1 MPWVEVFIYLSIY
14 LYLYQSFHPTILPFF
29 PSFHPSIDL
38 SINLSILIYLS
49 TIYISISTITYKDA
63 YFRPANLKYRCRYS
77 QSEVSLKGAPTS
89 LFEPN
94 YIFTRLILTLDAP
107 SLITTSLDASS
118 EWCWILVYSALASN
132 CFCFFS
138 INGSIFG
145 KLFFFFSSIVYF
157 FLSSYIWYFHVLWP
171 ILLICVFFVCMF
183 VFIRQQIGL
192 GISRKK
198 IVAANQIFDTYYT
211 CYNPYR
217 IVTHSG
223 TQTDRQLI
231 REGEHHENLQRESN
245 TIYTLIFLCIL
256 PLRVI
261 GRKIGYV
268 R

>member
-145 KLFFFFSSIVYF
+145 KLFFFFFYRI
-157 FLSSYIWYFHVLWP
+157 FLSFVIYLILSCTVTYFIDMCIFCLYVCVYTTANWSWYKQEKNSCRQSNLRY
-171 ILLICVFFVCMF
+171 LLHM
-183 VFIRQQIGL
+183 L
-192 GISRKK
+192 
-198 IVAANQIFDTYYT
+198 
-211 CYNPYR
+211 
-217 IVTHSG
+217 
-223 TQTDRQLI
+223 
-231 REGEHHENLQRESN
+231 
-245 TIYTLIFLCIL
+245 
-256 PLRVI
+256 
-261 GRKIGYV
+261 
-268 R
+268 